1 VLTRRL
7 GLDRPAR
14 RAWPSTYNPL
24 VAPSDYTDR
33 FGDMTVS
40 DFVVRLGSSEP
51 VPGGGSASAVAA
63 ALGASLVRMVASLS
77 TGRPK
82 FAQHEDL
89 LGWAV
94 ETGDELAR
102 RFLALA
108 DEDAAAFADFA
119 AALKLPKTTE
129 AEIESRRTAL
139 RSAARH
145 ASEVPL
151 TCVEACLELAGVA
164 EALAGRSNPNAS
176 SDLNVAALLAEAAA
190 RGAAANVLVNL
201 PSIGD
206 PEVEGELTARV
217 SELLSAIE
225 DLATQTREAVGS
237 GEPAEPRPAPE
248 RG

>member
-1 VLTRRL
+1 MASTA
-7 GLDRPAR
+7 PAR
-14 RAWPSTYNPL
+14 RVGRSTYNPL
-24 VAPSDYTDR
+24 VTSDSTGR
-33 FGDMTVS
+33 FGDLTVS
-40 DFVVRLGSSEP
+40 DFIERLGSSDP
-51 VPGGGSASAVAA
+51 VPGGGSASAIAA
-63 ALGASLVRMVASLS
+63 ALGASLVHMVASLS

-82 FAQHEDL
+82 FAEHEDL
-89 LGWAV
+89 LDWAV
-94 ETGDELAR
+94 ETGDELAG
-102 RFLALA
+102 RFLTLA

-129 AEIESRRTAL
+129 AETESRRTAL
-139 RSAARH
+139 RSAARR

-151 TCVEACLELAGVA
+151 ACVEACLELAGVA

-206 PEVEGELTARV
+206 PEVEGVLTARV

-237 GEPAEPRPAPE
+237 GQPAEPRPAPE
-248 RG
+248 RGGP

>member
-1 VLTRRL
+1 
-7 GLDRPAR
+7 
-14 RAWPSTYNPL
+14 
-24 VAPSDYTDR
+24 
-33 FGDMTVS
+33 MTLS

-77 TGRPK
+77 IGRPK
-82 FAQHEDL
+82 FAEHEDL
-89 LGWAV
+89 LAWAF
-94 ETGDELAR
+94 ERGDELAG

-119 AALKLPKTTE
+119 AAMKLPKTTDDE
-129 AEIESRRTAL
+129 TETRRTAL

-151 TCVEACLELAGVA
+151 ACVEACLELAGVA
-164 EALAGRSNPNAS
+164 EALAGRSNQNAS

-190 RGAAANVLVNL
+190 RGAAANVLINL

-206 PEVEGELTARV
+206 PDVEGEMTARV

-237 GEPAEPRPAPE
+237 GEPGEPRPAPE
-248 RG
+248 RT

>member
-1 VLTRRL
+1 
-7 GLDRPAR
+7 
-14 RAWPSTYNPL
+14 
-24 VAPSDYTDR
+24 
-33 FGDMTVS
+33 MTLS

-77 TGRPK
+77 IGRPK
-82 FAQHEDL
+82 FAEHEDL
-89 LGWAV
+89 LAWAF
-94 ETGDELAR
+94 ERGDELAG

-119 AALKLPKTTE
+119 AAMKLPKSTDAETE
-129 AEIESRRTAL
+129 TRRTAL

-151 TCVEACLELAGVA
+151 ACVEACLELAGVA
-164 EALAGRSNPNAS
+164 EALAGRSNQNAS

-190 RGAAANVLVNL
+190 RGAAANVLINL

-206 PEVEGELTARV
+206 PDVEGQMTARV

-225 DLATQTREAVGS
+225 DLAMQTREAVGS
-237 GEPAEPRPAPE
+237 GEPGEPRPAPE
-248 RG
+248 RA